1 MMVMII
7 RSGDDND
14 SCDYNS
20 IYVMRINQT
29 ALHLKRWLGCKVGM
43 CLPVVGLSVGRG
55 VWRGNWGC
63 LEGDGGKG
71 AIWGNGHNMAGKS
84 QG

>member
-14 SCDYNS
+14 SCNYNS

-29 ALHLKRWLGCKVGM
+29 ALHLKRWPGCKVGM

-55 VWRGNWGC
+55 VWRGM
-63 LEGDGGKG
+63 GGKEPYG
-71 AIWGNGHNMAGKS
+71 GMGTI
-84 QG
+84 

>member
-14 SCDYNS
+14 SCNCNS

-29 ALHLKRWLGCKVGM
+29 ALHLRRWLGCKVGM

>member
-7 RSGDDND
+7 RSGDDNEF
-14 SCDYNS
+14 CNYNS

-29 ALHLKRWLGCKVGM
+29 ALHLKRWPGCKVGM

-55 VWRGNWGC
+55 VWRGN
-63 LEGDGGKG
+63 GGKG

>member
-14 SCDYNS
+14 SCNYNS
-20 IYVMRINQT
+20 IYVMHINQT
-29 ALHLKRWLGCKVGM
+29 ALHLKRWLVCGIGM

-55 VWRGNWGC
+55 VWRG
-63 LEGDGGKG
+63 DGGERSHMGEWVQYDRQFTGLTFK
-71 AIWGNGHNMAGKS
+71 
-84 QG
+84 

>member
-14 SCDYNS
+14 SCNCNS

-55 VWRGNWGC
+55 VWKGWGERSHMGEWAQYGWQVTG
-63 LEGDGGKG
+63 LTFK
-71 AIWGNGHNMAGKS
+71 
-84 QG
+84 

>member
-14 SCDYNS
+14 SCNYNS

-29 ALHLKRWLGCKVGM
+29 ALHLKRWPGCEVGM

-55 VWRGNWGC
+55 VWRGNGGG
-63 LEGDGGKG
+63 LEGDWGKG

>member
-14 SCDYNS
+14 SCNCHS
-20 IYVMRINQT
+20 IYVMHINQT
-29 ALHLKRWLGCKVGM
+29 ALHLQRWPGCNVGM

-55 VWRGNWGC
+55 VWRGWGERSHMGEWAQYGWQVTG
-63 LEGDGGKG
+63 LTFK
-71 AIWGNGHNMAGKS
+71 
-84 QG
+84 